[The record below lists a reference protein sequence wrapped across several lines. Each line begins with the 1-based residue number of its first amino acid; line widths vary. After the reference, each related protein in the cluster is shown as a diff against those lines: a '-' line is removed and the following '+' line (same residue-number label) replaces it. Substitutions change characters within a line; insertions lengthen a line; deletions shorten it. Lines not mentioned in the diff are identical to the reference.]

1 MAYVKVRVVRKSL
14 GQECPCRFDPGPRY
28 KSLITNIV
36 IRLFL
41 LNIIYYYKISLIMIT
56 ITEQYIK
63 DYKDKLD
70 KIAKSFDLDKQ
81 EIIVEELT
89 IKVSAP
95 DFWDDFENATTI
107 TKELNTAK
115 EKIKD
120 VSHINMLIDD
130 LETALMYYKEFE
142 GNDEEELVNLANDEL
157 IKEFKIFENKYR
169 FIDPTDSLGAVLD
182 INAGAGGTEAN
193 DWANMLFRMY
203 DMWAKSNGYK
213 FKILY
218 YSEGDKVG
226 IKNVS
231 IEITGNN
238 AYGTLKGETGVHRL
252 VRVSPYN
259 AQGKRMTSFAAVS
272 VVPLVDNSIKV
283 EIDESKLTIDTFR
296 SSGAGGQNVNKVE
309 SGVRVNY
316 MYTDPDTGETE
327 KIQVANTETR
337 DQPKNKERAMQ
348 ILKSILY
355 KKALDKQLAKKKEIE
370 DAKLKNEWGAQIRSY
385 VFDDK
390 RVKDHRTGYQTT
402 DVDSVMNGN
411 LNGFIESYNNW
422 IIEQENNK
430 L

>member
-1 MAYVKVRVVRKSL
+1 
-14 GQECPCRFDPGPRY
+14 
-28 KSLITNIV
+28 
-36 IRLFL
+36 
-41 LNIIYYYKISLIMIT
+41 MIT

-81 EIIVEELT
+81 KIIVEELT

-142 GNDEEELVNLANDEL
+142 GNDEEELVNLANAEL

-218 YSEGDKVG
+218 YSEGDKIG

-238 AYGTLKGETGVHRL
+238 TYGTLKGETGVHRL

>member
-1 MAYVKVRVVRKSL
+1 
-14 GQECPCRFDPGPRY
+14 
-28 KSLITNIV
+28 
-36 IRLFL
+36 
-41 LNIIYYYKISLIMIT
+41 MIT

-81 EIIVEELT
+81 KIIVEELS

-142 GNDEEELVNLANDEL
+142 GKDEEELVNLANDEL

>member
-1 MAYVKVRVVRKSL
+1 
-14 GQECPCRFDPGPRY
+14 
-28 KSLITNIV
+28 
-36 IRLFL
+36 
-41 LNIIYYYKISLIMIT
+41 MIT

-81 EIIVEELT
+81 KIIVEELT

-120 VSHINMLIDD
+120 VSLINMLIDD

-142 GNDEEELVNLANDEL
+142 GKDEEELVNLANDEL

-169 FIDPTDSLGAVLD
+169 FVDPTDSLGAVLD

>member
-1 MAYVKVRVVRKSL
+1 
-14 GQECPCRFDPGPRY
+14 
-28 KSLITNIV
+28 
-36 IRLFL
+36 
-41 LNIIYYYKISLIMIT
+41 MIT
-56 ITEQYIK
+56 ITEQYLK

-81 EIIVEELT
+81 KIIVEELT

-107 TKELNTAK
+107 TKKLNTAK

-120 VSHINMLIDD
+120 VSRINMLIDD

-142 GNDEEELVNLANDEL
+142 GKDEEELVNLANAEL

-283 EIDESKLTIDTFR
+283 EIDDSKLTIDTFR

>member
-1 MAYVKVRVVRKSL
+1 
-14 GQECPCRFDPGPRY
+14 
-28 KSLITNIV
+28 
-36 IRLFL
+36 
-41 LNIIYYYKISLIMIT
+41 MIT

-81 EIIVEELT
+81 KIIVEELT

-142 GNDEEELVNLANDEL
+142 GKDEEELVNLANAEL

-309 SGVRVNY
+309 SGVRINY

>member
-1 MAYVKVRVVRKSL
+1 
-14 GQECPCRFDPGPRY
+14 
-28 KSLITNIV
+28 
-36 IRLFL
+36 
-41 LNIIYYYKISLIMIT
+41 MIT

-81 EIIVEELT
+81 KIIVEELT

-120 VSHINMLIDD
+120 VSLINMLIDD

-142 GNDEEELVNLANDEL
+142 GKDEEELVNLANDEL

-169 FIDPTDSLGAVLD
+169 FVDPTDSLGAVLD

-355 KKALDKQLAKKKEIE
+355 KKALDKQLTKKKEIE

>member
-1 MAYVKVRVVRKSL
+1 
-14 GQECPCRFDPGPRY
+14 
-28 KSLITNIV
+28 
-36 IRLFL
+36 
-41 LNIIYYYKISLIMIT
+41 MIT

-81 EIIVEELT
+81 KIIVEELT

-142 GNDEEELVNLANDEL
+142 GNDEEELVNLANAEL

-169 FIDPTDSLGAVLD
+169 FVDPTDSLGAVLD

-355 KKALDKQLAKKKEIE
+355 KKALDKQLVKKKEIE

>member
-1 MAYVKVRVVRKSL
+1 
-14 GQECPCRFDPGPRY
+14 
-28 KSLITNIV
+28 
-36 IRLFL
+36 
-41 LNIIYYYKISLIMIT
+41 MIT

-81 EIIVEELT
+81 KIIVEELT

-95 DFWDDFENATTI
+95 DFWDDFENTTTI

-142 GNDEEELVNLANDEL
+142 GKDEEELVNLANDEL

-169 FIDPTDSLGAVLD
+169 FVDPTDLLGAVLD

>member
-1 MAYVKVRVVRKSL
+1 
-14 GQECPCRFDPGPRY
+14 
-28 KSLITNIV
+28 
-36 IRLFL
+36 
-41 LNIIYYYKISLIMIT
+41 MIT

-81 EIIVEELT
+81 KIIVEELT

-142 GNDEEELVNLANDEL
+142 GKDEEELVNLANAEL

-370 DAKLKNEWGAQIRSY
+370 DAKLKNEWGSQIRSY

>member
-1 MAYVKVRVVRKSL
+1 M
-14 GQECPCRFDPGPRY
+14 
-28 KSLITNIV
+28 
-36 IRLFL
+36 
-41 LNIIYYYKISLIMIT
+41 

-63 DYKDKLD
+63 DYRDKLN

-81 EIIVEELT
+81 KIIVEELSV
-89 IKVSAP
+89 KVSAP
-95 DFWDDFENATTI
+95 DFWNDFENATTI
-107 TKELNTAK
+107 TKELNTAR

-120 VSHINMLIDD
+120 VVHIHKLIDE
-130 LETALMYYKEFE
+130 LEDSLIYYKEF
-142 GNDEEELVNLANDEL
+142 GDEEAFVNLANAEL

-272 VVPLVDNSIKV
+272 VVPLVDNSIKI

>member
-1 MAYVKVRVVRKSL
+1 
-14 GQECPCRFDPGPRY
+14 
-28 KSLITNIV
+28 
-36 IRLFL
+36 
-41 LNIIYYYKISLIMIT
+41 MIT

-81 EIIVEELT
+81 KIIVEELT

-95 DFWDDFENATTI
+95 DFWDDFENATAI

-120 VSHINMLIDD
+120 VSHINMLIND

-142 GNDEEELVNLANDEL
+142 GNDEEELVNLANAEL

-169 FIDPTDSLGAVLD
+169 FVDTTDSLGAVLD

>member
-1 MAYVKVRVVRKSL
+1 
-14 GQECPCRFDPGPRY
+14 
-28 KSLITNIV
+28 
-36 IRLFL
+36 
-41 LNIIYYYKISLIMIT
+41 MIT
-56 ITEQYIK
+56 ITEQYLK

-81 EIIVEELT
+81 KIIVEELS

-95 DFWDDFENATTI
+95 NFWDDFENATTI

-120 VSHINMLIDD
+120 VSHINMLIDE

-142 GNDEEELVNLANDEL
+142 GKDEEELVNLANAEL

-272 VVPLVDNSIKV
+272 VVPLVDNSIKI

-316 MYTDPDTGETE
+316 MYTDPDTCETE

>member
-1 MAYVKVRVVRKSL
+1 
-14 GQECPCRFDPGPRY
+14 
-28 KSLITNIV
+28 
-36 IRLFL
+36 
-41 LNIIYYYKISLIMIT
+41 MIT

-81 EIIVEELT
+81 KIIVEELT

-120 VSHINMLIDD
+120 VSHIHMLIDD

-142 GNDEEELVNLANDEL
+142 GKDEEELVNLANAEL

>member
-1 MAYVKVRVVRKSL
+1 
-14 GQECPCRFDPGPRY
+14 
-28 KSLITNIV
+28 
-36 IRLFL
+36 
-41 LNIIYYYKISLIMIT
+41 MIT

-63 DYKDKLD
+63 DYKVKLD

-81 EIIVEELT
+81 KIIVEELS

-120 VSHINMLIDD
+120 VSHIHMLIDD

-142 GNDEEELVNLANDEL
+142 GKDEEELVNLANVEL

>member
-1 MAYVKVRVVRKSL
+1 
-14 GQECPCRFDPGPRY
+14 
-28 KSLITNIV
+28 
-36 IRLFL
+36 
-41 LNIIYYYKISLIMIT
+41 MIT

-81 EIIVEELT
+81 KIIVEELS

-95 DFWDDFENATTI
+95 NFWDDFENATTI

-120 VSHINMLIDD
+120 VSHIHMLIDD

-142 GNDEEELVNLANDEL
+142 GKDEEELVNLANAEL

-411 LNGFIESYNNW
+411 LNGFIESYNNL

>member
-1 MAYVKVRVVRKSL
+1 
-14 GQECPCRFDPGPRY
+14 
-28 KSLITNIV
+28 
-36 IRLFL
+36 
-41 LNIIYYYKISLIMIT
+41 MIT

-81 EIIVEELT
+81 KIIVEELS

-142 GNDEEELVNLANDEL
+142 GNDEEELVNLANAEL

-355 KKALDKQLAKKKEIE
+355 KKAIDKQLAKKKEIE

>member
-1 MAYVKVRVVRKSL
+1 
-14 GQECPCRFDPGPRY
+14 
-28 KSLITNIV
+28 
-36 IRLFL
+36 
-41 LNIIYYYKISLIMIT
+41 MIT

-142 GNDEEELVNLANDEL
+142 GKDEEELVNLANAEL

-193 DWANMLFRMY
+193 DWANILFRMY

-402 DVDSVMNGN
+402 DVDSVINGN

>member
-1 MAYVKVRVVRKSL
+1 
-14 GQECPCRFDPGPRY
+14 
-28 KSLITNIV
+28 
-36 IRLFL
+36 
-41 LNIIYYYKISLIMIT
+41 MIT

-70 KIAKSFDLDKQ
+70 KIAKSFNLDKQ

-95 DFWDDFENATTI
+95 NFWDDFENATTI

-142 GNDEEELVNLANDEL
+142 GKDEEELVNLANDEL

-169 FIDPTDSLGAVLD
+169 FVDPTDSLGAVLD

-272 VVPLVDNSIKV
+272 VVPLVDNSIKI

>member
-1 MAYVKVRVVRKSL
+1 
-14 GQECPCRFDPGPRY
+14 
-28 KSLITNIV
+28 
-36 IRLFL
+36 
-41 LNIIYYYKISLIMIT
+41 MIT

-81 EIIVEELT
+81 KIIVEELT

-120 VSHINMLIDD
+120 VSHIHMLIDD
-130 LETALMYYKEFE
+130 LETALIYYKEFE
-142 GNDEEELVNLANDEL
+142 GKDEEELVNIANDEL

-169 FIDPTDSLGAVLD
+169 FVDPTDSLGAVLD

>member
-1 MAYVKVRVVRKSL
+1 
-14 GQECPCRFDPGPRY
+14 
-28 KSLITNIV
+28 
-36 IRLFL
+36 
-41 LNIIYYYKISLIMIT
+41 MIT
-56 ITEQYIK
+56 ITEQYLK

-81 EIIVEELT
+81 KIIVEELT

-142 GNDEEELVNLANDEL
+142 GNDEEELVNLANAEL

>member
-1 MAYVKVRVVRKSL
+1 
-14 GQECPCRFDPGPRY
+14 
-28 KSLITNIV
+28 
-36 IRLFL
+36 
-41 LNIIYYYKISLIMIT
+41 MIT

-81 EIIVEELT
+81 KIIVEELS

-142 GNDEEELVNLANDEL
+142 GKDEEELVNLANDEL

-169 FIDPTDSLGAVLD
+169 FVDPTDSLGAVLD

>member
-1 MAYVKVRVVRKSL
+1 
-14 GQECPCRFDPGPRY
+14 
-28 KSLITNIV
+28 
-36 IRLFL
+36 
-41 LNIIYYYKISLIMIT
+41 MIT

-81 EIIVEELT
+81 KIIVEELT

-142 GNDEEELVNLANDEL
+142 GNDEEELVNLANAEL

-337 DQPKNKERAMQ
+337 DQPKNKKRAMQ
-348 ILKSILY
+348 ILKYILY

>member
-1 MAYVKVRVVRKSL
+1 
-14 GQECPCRFDPGPRY
+14 
-28 KSLITNIV
+28 
-36 IRLFL
+36 
-41 LNIIYYYKISLIMIT
+41 MIT

-81 EIIVEELT
+81 KIIVEELT

-142 GNDEEELVNLANDEL
+142 GKDEEELVNLANAEL
-157 IKEFKIFENKYR
+157 IKEFKIFENTYR

-283 EIDESKLTIDTFR
+283 EIDDSKLTIDTFR

-402 DVDSVMNGN
+402 DVDSVINGN

>member
-1 MAYVKVRVVRKSL
+1 
-14 GQECPCRFDPGPRY
+14 
-28 KSLITNIV
+28 
-36 IRLFL
+36 
-41 LNIIYYYKISLIMIT
+41 MIT

-81 EIIVEELT
+81 KIIVEELT

-169 FIDPTDSLGAVLD
+169 FVDPTDSLGAVLD

-203 DMWAKSNGYK
+203 DMWTKSNGYK

>member
-1 MAYVKVRVVRKSL
+1 
-14 GQECPCRFDPGPRY
+14 
-28 KSLITNIV
+28 
-36 IRLFL
+36 
-41 LNIIYYYKISLIMIT
+41 MIT
-56 ITEQYIK
+56 ITEQYLK
-63 DYKDKLD
+63 DYKDKID

-81 EIIVEELT
+81 KIIVEELT

-142 GNDEEELVNLANDEL
+142 GNDEEELVNLANAEL

>member
-1 MAYVKVRVVRKSL
+1 
-14 GQECPCRFDPGPRY
+14 
-28 KSLITNIV
+28 
-36 IRLFL
+36 
-41 LNIIYYYKISLIMIT
+41 MIT

-81 EIIVEELT
+81 KIIVEELS

-120 VSHINMLIDD
+120 VSNINMLIDD

-142 GNDEEELVNLANDEL
+142 GNDEEELVNLANAEL
-157 IKEFKIFENKYR
+157 IKEFKIFDNKYR
-169 FIDPTDSLGAVLD
+169 FVDPTDSLGAVLD

>member
-1 MAYVKVRVVRKSL
+1 
-14 GQECPCRFDPGPRY
+14 
-28 KSLITNIV
+28 
-36 IRLFL
+36 
-41 LNIIYYYKISLIMIT
+41 MIT

-81 EIIVEELT
+81 KIIVEELS

-95 DFWDDFENATTI
+95 YFWDDFENATTI

-120 VSHINMLIDD
+120 VSHINILIDD

-142 GNDEEELVNLANDEL
+142 GKDEEELVNLANDEL

-169 FIDPTDSLGAVLD
+169 FVDPTDSLGAVLD

>member
-1 MAYVKVRVVRKSL
+1 
-14 GQECPCRFDPGPRY
+14 
-28 KSLITNIV
+28 
-36 IRLFL
+36 
-41 LNIIYYYKISLIMIT
+41 MIT

-70 KIAKSFDLDKQ
+70 KIAKSFYLDKQ
-81 EIIVEELT
+81 KIIVEELS

-142 GNDEEELVNLANDEL
+142 GKDEEELVNLANDEL
-157 IKEFKIFENKYR
+157 IKKFKIFENKYR
-169 FIDPTDSLGAVLD
+169 FVDPTDSLGAVLD

-203 DMWAKSNGYK
+203 DMWVKSNGYK

-402 DVDSVMNGN
+402 DVESVMNGN

>member
-1 MAYVKVRVVRKSL
+1 
-14 GQECPCRFDPGPRY
+14 
-28 KSLITNIV
+28 
-36 IRLFL
+36 
-41 LNIIYYYKISLIMIT
+41 MIT

-63 DYKDKLD
+63 EYKDKLD
-70 KIAKSFDLDKQ
+70 KIAKSFNLDKQ
-81 EIIVEELT
+81 KIIVEELS

-107 TKELNTAK
+107 TKKLNTAK

-120 VSHINMLIDD
+120 VSHINMLIDE

-218 YSEGDKVG
+218 YSGGDKVG

-309 SGVRVNY
+309 SGVRLNY

>member
-1 MAYVKVRVVRKSL
+1 
-14 GQECPCRFDPGPRY
+14 
-28 KSLITNIV
+28 
-36 IRLFL
+36 
-41 LNIIYYYKISLIMIT
+41 MIT
-56 ITEQYIK
+56 ITEQYLK

-81 EIIVEELT
+81 KIIVEELT

-130 LETALMYYKEFE
+130 LETALIYYKEFE
-142 GNDEEELVNLANDEL
+142 GKDEEELVNLANAEL

-272 VVPLVDNSIKV
+272 VVPLVDNSIKI

>member
-1 MAYVKVRVVRKSL
+1 
-14 GQECPCRFDPGPRY
+14 
-28 KSLITNIV
+28 
-36 IRLFL
+36 
-41 LNIIYYYKISLIMIT
+41 MIT

-63 DYKDKLD
+63 DYKNKLD

-81 EIIVEELT
+81 KIIVEELT

-142 GNDEEELVNLANDEL
+142 GNDEEELVNLANAEL

>member
-1 MAYVKVRVVRKSL
+1 
-14 GQECPCRFDPGPRY
+14 
-28 KSLITNIV
+28 
-36 IRLFL
+36 
-41 LNIIYYYKISLIMIT
+41 MIT

-142 GNDEEELVNLANDEL
+142 GKDEEELVNLANAEL

-238 AYGTLKGETGVHRL
+238 TYGTLKGETGVHRL

>member
-1 MAYVKVRVVRKSL
+1 
-14 GQECPCRFDPGPRY
+14 
-28 KSLITNIV
+28 
-36 IRLFL
+36 
-41 LNIIYYYKISLIMIT
+41 MIT

-63 DYKDKLD
+63 DYQKKLD
-70 KIAKSFDLDKQ
+70 DISKSFDLEKQ
-81 EIIVEELT
+81 HIIVEELSV
-89 IKVSAP
+89 KVSAP
-95 DFWDDFENATTI
+95 DFWDDFENATSI

-115 EKIKD
+115 EKIND
-120 VSHINMLIDD
+120 VEHMKMLIDD
-130 LETALMYYKEFE
+130 LSTALMYYKEFE
-142 GNDEEELVNLANDEL
+142 GKDEEEYVNLTNSEL
-157 IKEFKIFENKYR
+157 VKEFSKFEDKYR
-169 FIDPTDSLGAVLD
+169 FVDPTDSLDAVLD

-203 DMWAKSNGYK
+203 DMWAKANKYK
-213 FKILY
+213 FKVLY
-218 YSEGDKVG
+218 CSEGDKVG

-231 IEITGNN
+231 IEIIGNN
-238 AYGTLKGETGVHRL
+238 AYGTLKGETGVHRM
-252 VRVSPYN
+252 VRVSPFN
-259 AQGKRMTSFAAVS
+259 AQGKRMTSFSAVS

-283 EIDESKLTIDTFR
+283 EIDDSKLTVDTFR

-355 KKALDKQLAKKKEIE
+355 KKAMDKQLAKKKEIE

>member
-1 MAYVKVRVVRKSL
+1 
-14 GQECPCRFDPGPRY
+14 
-28 KSLITNIV
+28 
-36 IRLFL
+36 
-41 LNIIYYYKISLIMIT
+41 MIT

-81 EIIVEELT
+81 KIIVEELSV
-89 IKVSAP
+89 KVSAP

-107 TKELNTAK
+107 TKELNTAR

-120 VSHINMLIDD
+120 VSHIHMLIDD
-130 LETALMYYKEFE
+130 LETSLIYYKEFE
-142 GNDEEELVNLANDEL
+142 GKDEEELVNLANAEL
-157 IKEFKIFENKYR
+157 VEEFKVFENKYR
-169 FIDPTDSLGAVLD
+169 FVDLTDSLGAVLD

-213 FKILY
+213 FKVLY

>member
-1 MAYVKVRVVRKSL
+1 
-14 GQECPCRFDPGPRY
+14 
-28 KSLITNIV
+28 
-36 IRLFL
+36 
-41 LNIIYYYKISLIMIT
+41 MIT
-56 ITEQYIK
+56 ITEQYLK

-81 EIIVEELT
+81 KIIVEELS

-95 DFWDDFENATTI
+95 NFWDDFENATTI

-142 GNDEEELVNLANDEL
+142 GKDEEELVNLANAEL

>member
-1 MAYVKVRVVRKSL
+1 
-14 GQECPCRFDPGPRY
+14 
-28 KSLITNIV
+28 
-36 IRLFL
+36 
-41 LNIIYYYKISLIMIT
+41 MIT

-63 DYKDKLD
+63 DYKDKLN
-70 KIAKSFDLDKQ
+70 KIAKSFNLDKQ
-81 EIIVEELT
+81 KIIVEELS

-142 GNDEEELVNLANDEL
+142 GKDEEELVNLANAEL

>member
-1 MAYVKVRVVRKSL
+1 
-14 GQECPCRFDPGPRY
+14 
-28 KSLITNIV
+28 
-36 IRLFL
+36 
-41 LNIIYYYKISLIMIT
+41 MIT

-81 EIIVEELT
+81 KIIVEELT

-142 GNDEEELVNLANDEL
+142 GKDEEELVNLANDEL

-169 FIDPTDSLGAVLD
+169 FVDPTDSLGAVLD

-316 MYTDPDTGETE
+316 MYTDPDTGEIE

>member
-1 MAYVKVRVVRKSL
+1 
-14 GQECPCRFDPGPRY
+14 
-28 KSLITNIV
+28 
-36 IRLFL
+36 
-41 LNIIYYYKISLIMIT
+41 MIT

-81 EIIVEELT
+81 KIIVEELT

-120 VSHINMLIDD
+120 VSLINMLIDD

-142 GNDEEELVNLANDEL
+142 GKDEEELVNLANDEL

-169 FIDPTDSLGAVLD
+169 FVDPTDSLGAVLD

-411 LNGFIESYNNW
+411 LNGFIESYNNL

>member
-1 MAYVKVRVVRKSL
+1 
-14 GQECPCRFDPGPRY
+14 
-28 KSLITNIV
+28 
-36 IRLFL
+36 
-41 LNIIYYYKISLIMIT
+41 MIT

-70 KIAKSFDLDKQ
+70 KITKSFDLDKQ
-81 EIIVEELT
+81 KIIVEELT

-120 VSHINMLIDD
+120 VSHINILIDD

-142 GNDEEELVNLANDEL
+142 GKDEEELVNLANAEL

-169 FIDPTDSLGAVLD
+169 FVDPTDSLGAVLD

-193 DWANMLFRMY
+193 DWANILFRMY